1 MGGDPIRSVFL
12 VARAETD
19 PVSLVG
25 AIRAEVRKMDSN
37 VPIAHVRT
45 MDDVVAAALATPRL
59 TGVLLAA
66 FAAIA
71 LALAGIGIYGVVA
84 YHVSQR
90 TQEIGIR
97 LAIGADRKQVLGM
110 VLGQGLALSG
120 AGIVVGLLGAFA
132 LTRMMQGLLYN
143 VEPDDP
149 LTFTAVAAGLLV
161 IALLAALLPAWRA
174 TRVSPTTALREG

>member
-1 MGGDPIRSVFL
+1 M
-12 VARAETD
+12 AEIAATVTSASTAMTALLGAIAA
-19 PVSLVG
+19 VSLLVG
-25 AIRAEVRKMDSN
+25 
-37 VPIAHVRT
+37 
-45 MDDVVAAALATPRL
+45 
-59 TGVLLAA
+59 
-66 FAAIA
+66 
-71 LALAGIGIYGVVA
+71 GIGITNIML
-84 YHVSQR
+84 VSVTER